1 MAQKTKTQAQVA
13 RLPEDFGL
21 KLMQLS
27 DDEFNL
33 IRTLVYERFG
43 INLTEAKRSLV
54 VGRLQKTLRQLKFNS
69 FMQFYE
75 HLMQDKSGSALDA
88 LINQIS
94 TNHTFFYRE
103 AAHFVYFRD
112 TVLPEMK
119 ARLQQEQKR
128 DFRVWCAG
136 CSSGEEA
143 YTIVIEMMEYFR
155 GEYNLWDAGVLATD
169 ISAKAL
175 NKAVA
180 GVYPYENIRNAP
192 AYAQPYFKKKP
203 DDTWGVAASIKK
215 EVTFRRLN
223 LMNET
228 FPFKKLFHVIFCR
241 NVMIY
246 FDQATRAGLI
256 KRFHDFLA
264 PGGYFFIGHSES
276 LGREH
281 GLFQY
286 IMPAVY
292 RKQEL

>member
-1 MAQKTKTQAQVA
+1 MAQRTKTQAPVA
-13 RLPEDFGL
+13 RLAEDFGL

-54 VGRLQKTLRQLKFNS
+54 VGRLQKTLRLLGFDS
-69 FMQFYE
+69 FMRFYE
-75 HLMQDKSGSALDA
+75 YLVQDKSGSALDA

-103 AAHFVYFRD
+103 GAHFAYFRD

-119 ARLQQEQKR
+119 LRFQHEQRR
-128 DFRVWCAG
+128 DLRVWCAG

-143 YTIVIEMMEYFR
+143 YTIIIEMMEYFR
-155 GEYNLWDAGVLATD
+155 EEYNLWDAGVLGTD

-180 GVYPYENIRNAP
+180 GVYPCENIKNAP
-192 AYAQPYFKKKP
+192 AYAQRYFKKQQ
-203 DDTWGVAASIKK
+203 DDKWEVSSAIKK
-215 EVTFRRLN
+215 EVTFRRFN
-223 LMNET
+223 LMNQT

-246 FDQATRAGLI
+246 FDQATRVGLI
-256 KRFHDFLA
+256 KKFHDCLA

-276 LGREH
+276 LGREQS
-281 GLFQY
+281 LFEY

-292 RKQEL
+292 RRRER

>member
-1 MAQKTKTQAQVA
+1 MVDLKIYAPVSFS
-13 RLPEDFGL
+13 PEPFVH
-21 KLMQLS
+21 KLMQLT

-54 VGRLQKTLRQLKFNS
+54 VGRLQKTLRQLRFDS

-75 HLMQDKSGSALDA
+75 HLVQDKSGSALDA

-103 AAHFVYFRD
+103 CAHFAYFKN
-112 TVLPEMK
+112 TVLPEIK
-119 ARLQQEQKR
+119 LRLQQEQRR
-128 DFRVWCAG
+128 DLRVWCAG

-143 YTIVIEMMEYFR
+143 YTIIIEMMEFFR
-155 GEYNLWDAGVLATD
+155 NDYHLWDAGVLGTD

-180 GVYPYENIRNAP
+180 GVYPYENIKNAP
-192 AYAQPYFKKKP
+192 GYAQHYFKKIQ
-203 DDTWGVAASIKK
+203 DDKYEVTSAIKH

-223 LMNET
+223 LMNKT

-246 FDQATRAGLI
+246 FDQATRDGLI
-256 KRFHDFLA
+256 KRFYDSLA

-276 LGREH
+276 LGREQA
-281 GLFQY
+281 LFKY

-292 RKQEL
+292 RRREL

>member
-1 MAQKTKTQAQVA
+1 MSLDSKLQLPAISI
-13 RLPEDFGL
+13 PEDFGFR
-21 KLMQLS
+21 LMQLT
-27 DDEFNL
+27 DEEFNL
-33 IRTLVYERFG
+33 IRALVYERFG

-54 VGRLQKTLRQLKFNS
+54 VGRLQKTLRQLGFVS

-75 HLMQDKSGSALDA
+75 YLIQDKSGAALDA

-103 AAHFVYFRD
+103 GAHFVYFRE

-119 ARLQQEQKR
+119 ARLLREQRR

-143 YTIVIEMMEYFR
+143 YTIVIELMEYFR
-155 GEYNLWDAGVLATD
+155 GEYSLWDAGVLATD
-169 ISAKAL
+169 ISTKAL
-175 NKAVA
+175 NKAAA
-180 GVYPYENIRNAP
+180 GIYPHENVRNTP
-192 AYAQPYFKKKP
+192 AYARQYFRKKQ
-203 DDTWGVAASIKK
+203 DDLWEVSAAIKK
-215 EVTFRRLN
+215 EVTFRRFN
-223 LMNET
+223 FMNKT

-256 KRFHDFLA
+256 ERFHACLE

-276 LGREH
+276 LGREQ
-281 GLFQY
+281 GLFEY

-292 RKQEL
+292 RKRGQ